1 MINSAS
7 FKHVRYCFFFCI
19 SHFYDTLFL
28 ISFPHF
34 LSILFCFP
42 LLPLTTLKK
51 IGIALRLGLPVG
63 EGREFPLILG
73 RDVAGKVE
81 AVGSTVT
88 LYKPGDD
95 VYAATDYVH
104 RVRH

>member
-1 MINSAS
+1 MLWILLILPMLLLTPSCLSLPTFS
-7 FKHVRYCFFFCI
+7 FR
-19 SHFYDTLFL
+19 L
-28 ISFPHF
+28 
-34 LSILFCFP
+34 LS
-42 LLPLTTLKK
+42 
-51 IGIALRLGLPVG
+51 GLPVG

-95 VYAATDYVH
+95 VYAATDYAHQVS
-104 RVRH
+104 